1 MGKTKK
7 KGISFKQL
15 LMLFAMV
22 PVIVTVLILTI
33 MVSLNAKKSLETE
46 VKRAL
51 QVASYDLREY
61 YQYDLIN
68 ENDLENGWIT
78 YDSDFIDHLNDT
90 DVDLTLF
97 QGDTRFCTSIK
108 DDNGNRIEG
117 TKASDAVIEKVLKEG
132 KEFYSN
138 DVKINNIDY
147 YVYYSPM
154 VDSSGNIVG
163 MAFAGKTC
171 EHVNQTITMMI
182 LMTCITS
189 IVMVVIFAILA
200 MLVSKI
206 MSKSITSVSEK
217 VHEFANG
224 NLNISVDARSNITEI
239 KGLIASTEKLQEN
252 LSNIITDTKSIAGS
266 LNSSVAGVAK
276 MAGSSSNGAS
286 QISSAMDDLAQ
297 GATSMAQNVQ
307 KINDQVIDMGT
318 AIESINDNA
327 KDLSMSS
334 NKIKSA
340 NQDASEYIDKVSD
353 SSAQSVDAVNSITE
367 QIKETNDAIT
377 DIVTAVEMISSI
389 ASQTNLLALNASIEA
404 ARAGEAG
411 KGFAVV
417 ATEIGTLSEQSDAS
431 AKEIKNIVDKIV
443 ERSEKSVEL
452 SSEVAGIISKQQE
465 YIEETQNKFHVLNE
479 EISDS
484 IGGINSITD
493 KINSLEQAKNTI
505 VGSVQDLSAISE
517 ESAAA
522 NEQVSASISGIA
534 SSVTDIDSSSQNIK
548 TMADKLSESV
558 SYFK

>member
-452 SSEVAGIISKQQE
+452 SSEVAGVISKQQE

-484 IGGINSITD
+484 IDGINSITD